1 MGLKIRRKQT
11 PGKKILDE
19 IRTLLMMTE
28 ESIPY
33 RTQSVPLCEAPQTRD
48 VRKSV
53 PYRMQSLSASVG
65 EAALR
70 GTRPGM
76 DQEKCAAKIRKAL
89 EAYDDYVRGRELC
102 DKTKSRILLKDS
114 RYRTEGDIKCMEE
127 CLFLAARQD
136 AEEIFDALLSR
147 TISAAEIDS
156 RWEQKYR
163 NKLAEKFGP
172 QGMSPRLWDADHVPG
187 IYAAVLTGDEAR
199 MEAEFAFDTGFEVDH
214 TEEFLLYGAMAGLA
228 EYLEDGEKL
237 EKITGKTMFT
247 AGFAEGNIL
256 ETVHC
261 HDLFTAAVLS
271 EKQETIRYLTEI
283 LGEIPWSR
291 GLEEG
296 ILYASK
302 ELQDFMLREFPEI
315 QNYVSLSAIVRAR
328 NTRFL
333 EILMDGQKNRT
344 DHWTE
349 LADWIHTGRGWLD
362 DPCVE
367 LQNLREEK
375 QFLDRLLHF
384 VPERKYIPG
393 IQTMLCRDALSS
405 AGREERCR
413 MLFQVI
419 FEAGDVSR
427 EDFSWFAVQCI
438 HGNLK
443 MLKVLRGVP
452 NFTRIGIDPH
462 TEELNPEGIFKGLL
476 IAQGGLDRVM
486 EVFVP
491 LNTGPQLDGIVRT
504 ALAENKPGVIKKA
517 IQCGYLTGENALN
530 AYEKLLEQGN
540 VKEELL
546 AVLIALAQKE
556 ERKERYEREEN

>member
-1 MGLKIRRKQT
+1 MGLIIRRKET
-11 PGKKILDE
+11 SAKKVLDE
-19 IRTLLMMTE
+19 IRTLLTE
-28 ESIPY
+28 ESRLC
-33 RTQSVPLCEAPQTRD
+33 RTQSARLCEGPQTRD
-48 VRKSV
+48 I
-53 PYRMQSLSASVG
+53 RM
-65 EAALR
+65 
-70 GTRPGM
+70 GM
-76 DQEKCAAKIRKAL
+76 DQEKCAAKILKAL
-89 EAYDDYVRGRELC
+89 ETYDDYVRGRELW
-102 DKTKSRILLKDS
+102 DKGKSRIVLKDS

-127 CLFLAARQD
+127 CLSLAARQD

-147 TISAAEIDS
+147 TASAVESDS

-172 QGMSPRLWDADHVPG
+172 QERSPRLWDADRVPG
-187 IYAAVLTGDEAR
+187 IYAAVLTGDEER
-199 MEAEFAFDTGFEVDH
+199 MEAEFVFDTGFEVDH
-214 TEEFLLYGAMAGLA
+214 TEEFLLYGATAGLA
-228 EYLEDGEKL
+228 EYLDDGKKL

-247 AGFAEGNIL
+247 AEFAEGNIL

-271 EKQETIRYLTEI
+271 EKQETIRHLAAI
-283 LGEIPWSR
+283 LRETPWNR

-296 ILYASK
+296 ILYAS
-302 ELQDFMLREFPEI
+302 EEFQDFMLREFPEI
-315 QNYVSLSAIVRAR
+315 QNYFSLSAIVRAR

-333 EILMDGQKNRT
+333 EILMAGRENRT
-344 DHWTE
+344 AHWAE
-349 LADWIHTGRGWLD
+349 LADWIHTGWGWLD
-362 DPCVE
+362 ERCVE

-375 QFLDRLLHF
+375 QFLDRLLYF

-405 AGREERCR
+405 TGREERCR
-413 MLFQVI
+413 MLFQL
-419 FEAGDVSR
+419 FFKAGDVSQ
-427 EDFSWFAVQCI
+427 EDFSWFAAQCI

-443 MLKVLRGVP
+443 ILKVLRSVP

-462 TEELNPEGIFKGLL
+462 TEELNPEGIFGGLL
-476 IAQGGLDRVM
+476 IPQGGLERVM

-491 LNTGPQLDGIVRT
+491 RNAGPQLNGIART

-517 IQCGYLTGENALN
+517 IQYGYLTRENALS

-540 VKEELL
+540 VKEEILT
-546 AVLIALAQKE
+546 VLIALAQKE